1 MSDENVIIDGF
12 GEAEKDAIGEIMNI
26 TMGSAATAV
35 SNMLSAKVWIT
46 TPTVT
51 IEKAKDLIYPELEP
65 SIHVK
70 IKYIQGVSGENVLVL
85 KQDDVQLILDQL
97 MGLPLEVT
105 DDFEFDE
112 MNISA
117 VCEVM
122 NQMMGAS
129 ATALSELISTP
140 IDISTPQAEVSK
152 ESMGVNPY
160 GIPPEDNVCVV
171 RFKLTIDN
179 VINSEF
185 ISVMT
190 IELAKEMAQKMIAA
204 YSGSGAEEKKEEEE
218 PSSNLSQ
225 DEIQTLLSGA
235 GSSGTAEEPAQPAP
249 QPAPQPAQQTAPQGG
264 ALSQDEINALLNGVN
279 AQTPQPVPQPA
290 PQQTAQ
296 TAYNQQ
302 PQNMQGVPP
311 QMNGMPQQNMAQ
323 PNISN
328 QAGVSQQA
336 GMPQQ
341 GAVPSQGAVPTQGT
355 MPQMNMQP
363 GAMPYGGYYGM
374 PYGYPPMQP
383 VQKGSAVNVQ
393 AVQLQSFEDYTNKDL
408 NADQNDNLK
417 LLMGVP
423 LDVTVELGSTRKKVK
438 EILDFT
444 QGTIIELE
452 RQAGSPV
459 DIIVNGHLIAKGDV
473 VVIDD
478 NFAVRITEIIK
489 SKFLDNLGK
498 E

>member
-152 ESMGVNPY
+152 DSVGVNPY

-204 YSGSGAEEKKEEEE
+204 YSGGGAEEKKEEEE

-225 DEIQTLLSGA
+225 DEIQALLSGA
-235 GSSGTAEEPAQPAP
+235 GSSGTAEEPAE
-249 QPAPQPAQQTAPQGG
+249 PAPQPAQQTAPQGG
-264 ALSQDEINALLNGVN
+264 TLSQDEVNALLNGVN
-279 AQTPQPVPQPA
+279 SQTSQPTPQPVPQPA

-302 PQNMQGVPP
+302 AQNMQGVPP

-336 GMPQQ
+336 G
-341 GAVPSQGAVPTQGT
+341 

>member
-1 MSDENVIIDGF
+1 
-12 GEAEKDAIGEIMNI
+12 
-26 TMGSAATAV
+26 
-35 SNMLSAKVWIT
+35 
-46 TPTVT
+46 
-51 IEKAKDLIYPELEP
+51 
-65 SIHVK
+65 
-70 IKYIQGVSGENVLVL
+70 
-85 KQDDVQLILDQL
+85 

-152 ESMGVNPY
+152 ESTGVNPY

-204 YSGSGAEEKKEEEE
+204 YSGGGTEEKKEEEE

-225 DEIQTLLSGA
+225 DEIQALLSGA

-249 QPAPQPAQQTAPQGG
+249 QPAQQTAPQGG
-264 ALSQDEINALLNGVN
+264 TLSQDEINALLNGVN
-279 AQTPQPVPQPA
+279 AQTSQPTPQPVPQPA

-302 PQNMQGVPP
+302 SQNMQGVPP

-336 GMPQQ
+336 G
-341 GAVPSQGAVPTQGT
+341 

>member
-105 DDFEFDE
+105 DNFEFDE

-152 ESMGVNPY
+152 DSVGVNPY

-204 YSGSGAEEKKEEEE
+204 YSGGGAEEKKEEEE

-225 DEIQTLLSGA
+225 DEIQALLSGA
-235 GSSGTAEEPAQPAP
+235 GSSGTAEEPA

-279 AQTPQPVPQPA
+279 AQTSQPAPQPVPQPA

-336 GMPQQ
+336 G
-341 GAVPSQGAVPTQGT
+341 

-478 NFAVRITEIIK
+478 NFAVRITEIIL
-489 SKFLDNLGK
+489 SLIHI
-498 E
+498 

>member
-152 ESMGVNPY
+152 ESTGVKPY

-204 YSGSGAEEKKEEEE
+204 YSGGGTEEKKEEEE

-225 DEIQTLLSGA
+225 DEIQALLSGA

-249 QPAPQPAQQTAPQGG
+249 QPAQQTAPQGG
-264 ALSQDEINALLNGVN
+264 TLSQDEINALLNGVN
-279 AQTPQPVPQPA
+279 AQTSQPTPQPVPQPA

-336 GMPQQ
+336 G
-341 GAVPSQGAVPTQGT
+341 

>member
-1 MSDENVIIDGF
+1 MSDENVTIDGF
-12 GEAEKDAIGEIMNI
+12 GEAEQDAIGEIMNI

-51 IEKAKDLIYPELEP
+51 IEKAKDMIYPELEP

-70 IKYIQGVSGENVLVL
+70 IKYIEGVSGENVLVL
-85 KQDDVQLILDQL
+85 KQDDVQLILNQL

-129 ATALSELISTP
+129 ATALSELINTP
-140 IDISTPQAEVSK
+140 IDISTPQAEVSN
-152 ESMGVNPY
+152 ESSGVNPY
-160 GIPPEDNVCVV
+160 GIPPDDNVCAI

-190 IELAKEMAQKMIAA
+190 IDLAKEMAQKMMAA
-204 YSGSGAEEKKEEEE
+204 YSGSSSEPAPAEES
-218 PSSNLSQ
+218 SSNLSQ
-225 DEIQTLLSGA
+225 DEIQALLNGA
-235 GSSGTAEEPAQPAP
+235 GNGGAASEPAPAPSASSG
-249 QPAPQPAQQTAPQGG
+249 GS
-264 ALSQDEINALLNGVN
+264 LSQEEINALLNGAAPSQQA
-279 AQTPQPVPQPA
+279 AQPSPQPMAQQPA
-290 PQQTAQ
+290 PDMNYGA
-296 TAYNQQ
+296 QQ
-302 PQNMQGVPP
+302 PQQPMGMQGVPP
-311 QMNGMPQQNMAQ
+311 QM
-323 PNISN
+323 
-328 QAGVSQQA
+328 

-341 GAVPSQGAVPTQGT
+341 G
-355 MPQMNMQP
+355 MPMQ

-374 PYGYPPMQP
+374 PPYGYPPMQP

-393 AVQLQSFEDYTNKDL
+393 AVQLQSFENYNNKDL

-423 LDVTVELGSTRKKVK
+423 LNVTVEIGSARKKVK

>member
-1 MSDENVIIDGF
+1 MSENVIIDGF
-12 GEAEKDAIGEIMNI
+12 GDAERDAIGEVMNI

-35 SNMLSAKVWIT
+35 SNMLNAKVWIT

-51 IEKAKDLIYPELEP
+51 VEQAKNLVYPELEP

-70 IKYIQGVSGENVLVL
+70 IKYVVGVSGDNVLVL
-85 KQDDVQLILDQL
+85 KQDDVQLILNQL

-122 NQMMGAS
+122 NQMMGSS
-129 ATALSELISTP
+129 ATALSELINTP
-140 IDISTPQAEVSK
+140 IDISTPEAQISK
-152 ESMGVNPY
+152 DQSETVNPY
-160 GIPPEDNVCVV
+160 GLDPEEHVCVV
-171 RFKLTIDN
+171 KFKLTIDN

-185 ISVMT
+185 ISVLS
-190 IELAKEMAQKMIAA
+190 IALAKEIAEKMMLAFTG
-204 YSGSGAEEKKEEEE
+204 GSDSE
-218 PSSNLSQ
+218 P
-225 DEIQTLLSGA
+225 EPEPA
-235 GSSGTAEEPAQPAP
+235 SSGGT
-249 QPAPQPAQQTAPQGG
+249 
-264 ALSQDEINALLNGVN
+264 LSQDEINALLGGAGSSGTAPEAAPAPAPSSGGGGTLSQEEIN
-279 AQTPQPVPQPA
+279 ALLSGAMSSPEPDPVPVQPA
-290 PQQTAQ
+290 PMAPQAAPQPMGMPAQ
-296 TAYNQQ
+296 PMAA
-302 PQNMQGVPP
+302 P
-311 QMNGMPQQNMAQ
+311 QMPYQQLPQAA
-323 PNISN
+323 P
-328 QAGVSQQA
+328 QA
-336 GMPQQ
+336 
-341 GAVPSQGAVPTQGT
+341 
-355 MPQMNMQP
+355 MPQMQQGMMPQGAAPMGYGYP
-363 GAMPYGGYYGM
+363 GYP
-374 PYGYPPMQP
+374 PYGYMQP
-383 VQKGSAVNVQ
+383 VQRGSAVNVQ
-393 AVQLQSFEDYTNKDL
+393 AVQLQSFENYNNKDL

-423 LDVTVELGSTRKKVK
+423 LNVTVEIGSTTRKVK
-438 EILDFT
+438 DILDFT

-452 RQAGSPV
+452 RQAGAPV

>member
-152 ESMGVNPY
+152 ESVGVNPY

-171 RFKLTIDN
+171 RFKLTIDT

-204 YSGSGAEEKKEEEE
+204 YSGGGAEEKKEEEE

-225 DEIQTLLSGA
+225 DEIQALLSGA
-235 GSSGTAEEPAQPAP
+235 GSSGTAEEPA

-279 AQTPQPVPQPA
+279 SQTSQPTPQPVPQPA

-341 GAVPSQGAVPTQGT
+341 GTI
-355 MPQMNMQP
+355 PQMNMQP

-489 SKFLDNLGK
+489 SKFLDNLCK

>member
-1 MSDENVIIDGF
+1 MSDENVVIEGF
-12 GEAEKDAIGEIMNI
+12 GEAERDTIGEVMNI

-46 TPTVT
+46 TPTVSL
-51 IEKAKDLIYPELEP
+51 EQAKMLVYPELEP

-70 IKYIQGVSGENVLVL
+70 IKYIQGVSGENVLIL
-85 KQDDVQLILDQL
+85 KQDDVQLILNQL

-129 ATALSELISTP
+129 ATALAELINTQ
-140 IDISTPQAEVSK
+140 IDISTPEAVVSK
-152 ESMGVNPY
+152 ESSGVNPY
-160 GIPPEDNVCVV
+160 GIDPDEYVCVIK
-171 RFKLTIDN
+171 FKLTIDN

-190 IELAKEMAQKMIAA
+190 TELAKEITRKMMQSFSDPVPEPA
-204 YSGSGAEEKKEEEE
+204 
-218 PSSNLSQ
+218 PSSAAPAPAPAPSSSGGGKTLSQ
-225 DEIQTLLSGA
+225 EEINALLSGA
-235 GSSGTAEEPAQPAP
+235 ASPAPTPAPSPAPSSAAPAPSPAPSSGGTLSQEEINALLSGSMTSPAP
-249 QPAPQPAQQTAPQGG
+249 SPAPAPSSGG
-264 ALSQDEINALLNGVN
+264 TLSQDEINALLSG
-279 AQTPQPVPQPA
+279 AAPA
-290 PQQTAQ
+290 PSNPAPMGGAAAPQMQPQ
-296 TAYNQQ
+296 MQQ
-302 PQNMQGVPP
+302 PMQGY
-311 QMNGMPQQNMAQ
+311 
-323 PNISN
+323 
-328 QAGVSQQA
+328 
-336 GMPQQ
+336 PQQ
-341 GAVPSQGAVPTQGT
+341 G
-355 MPQMNMQP
+355 MP
-363 GAMPYGGYYGM
+363 
-374 PYGYPPMQP
+374 PYGYMPPMQP
-383 VQKGSAVNVQ
+383 YGYMPQMQPVQRGSAVNVQ
-393 AVQLQSFEDYTNKDL
+393 AVQLQSFENYTNKDL

-423 LDVTVELGSTRKKVK
+423 LDVTVEIGSATKKVK
-438 EILDFT
+438 EILNFT

-452 RQAGSPV
+452 RQAGAPV
-459 DIIVNGHLIAKGDV
+459 DVIVNGHLIAKGDV

-498 E
+498 EN

>member
-152 ESMGVNPY
+152 ESVGVNPY
-160 GIPPEDNVCVV
+160 GIPPEDYVCVV
-171 RFKLTIDN
+171 RVKLTIDN
-179 VINSEF
+179 VSNSEF

-204 YSGSGAEEKKEEEE
+204 YSGGGAEEKKEEEE

-225 DEIQTLLSGA
+225 DEIQALLSGA
-235 GSSGTAEEPAQPAP
+235 GSSGTAEEPA

-279 AQTPQPVPQPA
+279 AQSSQPAPQPVPQPA

-302 PQNMQGVPP
+302 AQNMQGVPP

-336 GMPQQ
+336 G
-341 GAVPSQGAVPTQGT
+341 

>member
-12 GEAEKDAIGEIMNI
+12 GEAEQDAIGEIMNI

-51 IEKAKDLIYPELEP
+51 VERAKDLIYPELEP

-152 ESMGVNPY
+152 ESTGVNPY

-204 YSGSGAEEKKEEEE
+204 YSGGGAEEKKEEEE

-225 DEIQTLLSGA
+225 DEIQALLSGA
-235 GSSGTAEEPAQPAP
+235 GSGGAAEEPRQPAP
-249 QPAPQPAQQTAPQGG
+249 QPDQQGAPQGG
-264 ALSQDEINALLNGVN
+264 TLSQDEINALLNGVN
-279 AQTPQPVPQPA
+279 AQTAQPTPQPVPQ
-290 PQQTAQ
+290 QTAQ
-296 TAYNQQ
+296 AAYNQQ
-302 PQNMQGVPP
+302 AQNMQGVPP

-323 PNISN
+323 QPNISN
-328 QAGVSQQA
+328 QAG
-336 GMPQQ
+336 MPQQ
-341 GAVPSQGAVPTQGT
+341 GPVPTQGA

-363 GAMPYGGYYGM
+363 GAVPYGGYYGM

-393 AVQLQSFEDYTNKDL
+393 AVQLQSFEDYNNKDL

-438 EILDFT
+438 EVLDFT

>member
-1 MSDENVIIDGF
+1 MSSENVIEGF
-12 GEAEKDAIGEIMNI
+12 GEAQKDAIGEIMNI

-46 TPTVT
+46 TPTVSV
-51 IEKAKDLIYPELEP
+51 EKAGSLVYPELEP

-85 KQDDVQLILDQL
+85 KQNDVQLILNQL
-97 MGLPLEVT
+97 MGMPLEVT

-129 ATALSELISTP
+129 ATALSELINTP
-140 IDISTPQAEVSK
+140 IDISTPEAKVSND
-152 ESMGVNPY
+152 SDSGINPY
-160 GIPPEDNVCVV
+160 GLAPDDDVCVIK
-171 RFKLTIDN
+171 FKLTIDN

-185 ISVMT
+185 ISVLS
-190 IELAKEMAQKMIAA
+190 IELAKEMADKMMQGF
-204 YSGSGAEEKKEEEE
+204 SSEAEETEA
-218 PSSNLSQ
+218 SGDTLSQ
-225 DEIQTLLSGA
+225 DEIQKLLGGA
-235 GSSGTAEEPAQPAP
+235 DPIPSAGASSGSSM
-249 QPAPQPAQQTAPQGG
+249 
-264 ALSQDEINALLNGVN
+264 SQDEINALISGGAD
-279 AQTPQPVPQPA
+279 AQMPPPAAPDPVA
-290 PQQTAQ
+290 A
-296 TAYNQQ
+296 
-302 PQNMQGVPP
+302 GVPTGGTP
-311 QMNGMPQQNMAQ
+311 MMGAAAVPGTGPMMNGTGQAMPNM
-323 PNISN
+323 
-328 QAGVSQQA
+328 

-341 GAVPSQGAVPTQGT
+341 GAQPMSAQPVQGNPAMGVPQPQMGMSQGYY
-355 MPQMNMQP
+355 MP
-363 GAMPYGGYYGM
+363 

-383 VQKGSAVNVQ
+383 VQRGSAVNVQ
-393 AVQLQSFEDYTNKDL
+393 AVQLQSFDSYNSKEL

-423 LDVTVELGSTRKKVK
+423 LDVTVEIGSTRKKVK
-438 EILDFT
+438 DILDFT

-452 RQAGSPV
+452 RQAGAPV
-459 DIIVNGHLIAKGDV
+459 DVIVNGHLIARGDV

-498 E
+498 EY

>member
-1 MSDENVIIDGF
+1 MSDENIIIDGF
-12 GEAEKDAIGEIMNI
+12 GEAEQDAIGEIMNI

-51 IEKAKDLIYPELEP
+51 IEKAKDMIYPELEP

-70 IKYIQGVSGENVLVL
+70 IKYIEGVSGENVLVL
-85 KQDDVQLILDQL
+85 KQDDVQLILNQL

-129 ATALSELISTP
+129 ATALADILNTP

-152 ESMGVNPY
+152 ESTGMNPY
-160 GIPPEDNVCVV
+160 GISPEDNVCAI

-190 IELAKEMAQKMIAA
+190 IELAKEMSQKMMAA
-204 YSGSGAEEKKEEEE
+204 YSGAPEE
-218 PSSNLSQ
+218 PSKNLSQ
-225 DEIQTLLSGA
+225 DEIQALLNGA
-235 GSSGTAEEPAQPAP
+235 GGAAPEPAPSASSG
-249 QPAPQPAQQTAPQGG
+249 GS
-264 ALSQDEINALLNGVN
+264 LSQDEINALINGS
-279 AQTPQPVPQPA
+279 APSQSPQPSASPLAQNA
-290 PQQTAQ
+290 ADMGQQS
-296 TAYNQQ
+296 
-302 PQNMQGVPP
+302 QGIPP
-311 QMNGMPQQNMAQ
+311 QMGMPQNAMPQGQ
-323 PNISN
+323 PL
-328 QAGVSQQA
+328 QGQMPQM
-336 GMPQQ
+336 GMPQM
-341 GAVPSQGAVPTQGT
+341 GG
-355 MPQMNMQP
+355 MP
-363 GAMPYGGYYGM
+363 PYGGYYGM
-374 PYGYPPMQP
+374 PPYGYPPMQP

-393 AVQLQSFEDYTNKDL
+393 SVQLQSFDNYNNKDL

-423 LDVTVELGSTRKKVK
+423 LNVTVEIGSARKKVK

-444 QGTIIELE
+444 Q
-452 RQAGSPV
+452 
-459 DIIVNGHLIAKGDV
+459 
-473 VVIDD
+473 
-478 NFAVRITEIIK
+478 
-489 SKFLDNLGK
+489 
-498 E
+498 

>member
-152 ESMGVNPY
+152 DSVGVNPY

-204 YSGSGAEEKKEEEE
+204 YSGGGAEEKKKEEE

-225 DEIQTLLSGA
+225 DEIQALLSGA
-235 GSSGTAEEPAQPAP
+235 GSSGTAEEPA

-279 AQTPQPVPQPA
+279 AQTSQPSPQPA
-290 PQQTAQ
+290 PQTAQ

-302 PQNMQGVPP
+302 AQNMQGVPP

-341 GAVPSQGAVPTQGT
+341 GAVSSQGTMPPQGT

-363 GAMPYGGYYGM
+363 GAMPDGGYYGM

>member
-152 ESMGVNPY
+152 ESVGVNPY
-160 GIPPEDNVCVV
+160 GIPPEDYVCVV

-204 YSGSGAEEKKEEEE
+204 YSGGGAEEKKEEEE

-225 DEIQTLLSGA
+225 DEIQALLSGA
-235 GSSGTAEEPAQPAP
+235 GSSGTAEEPA

-279 AQTPQPVPQPA
+279 AQSSQPAPQPVPQPA

-302 PQNMQGVPP
+302 AQNMQGVPP

-336 GMPQQ
+336 G
-341 GAVPSQGAVPTQGT
+341 

>member
-160 GIPPEDNVCVV
+160 GIPPEDYVCVV

-185 ISVMT
+185 ISVMS
-190 IELAKEMAQKMIAA
+190 IDLAKEMAQKMIAA
-204 YSGSGAEEKKEEEE
+204 YSGGGAEEKKEEEE

-225 DEIQTLLSGA
+225 DEIQALLSGA
-235 GSSGTAEEPAQPAP
+235 GSSGTAEEPA

-279 AQTPQPVPQPA
+279 AQTSQPAPQPVPQPA

-336 GMPQQ
+336 GISQQ
-341 GAVPSQGAVPTQGT
+341 AG

>member
-152 ESMGVNPY
+152 DSVGVNPY

-204 YSGSGAEEKKEEEE
+204 YSGGGAEEKKEEEE

-225 DEIQTLLSGA
+225 DEIQALLSGA
-235 GSSGTAEEPAQPAP
+235 GSSGTAEEPA

-279 AQTPQPVPQPA
+279 SQTSQPTPQPTPQTA

-336 GMPQQ
+336 GIPQQ
-341 GAVPSQGAVPTQGT
+341 GTI
-355 MPQMNMQP
+355 PQMNMQP

>member
-152 ESMGVNPY
+152 ESVGVNPY
-160 GIPPEDNVCVV
+160 GIPPEDYVCVV

-204 YSGSGAEEKKEEEE
+204 YSGGGAEEKKEEEE

-225 DEIQTLLSGA
+225 DEIQALLSGA
-235 GSSGTAEEPAQPAP
+235 GSSGTAEEPA

-279 AQTPQPVPQPA
+279 SQTSQPAPQPVPQPVPQPA

-336 GMPQQ
+336 G
-341 GAVPSQGAVPTQGT
+341 